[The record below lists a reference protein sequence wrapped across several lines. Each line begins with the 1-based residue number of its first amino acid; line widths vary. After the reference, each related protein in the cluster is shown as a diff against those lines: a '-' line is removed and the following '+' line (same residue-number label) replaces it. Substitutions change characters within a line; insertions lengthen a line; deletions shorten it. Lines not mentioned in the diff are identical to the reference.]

1 MFARAH
7 THSKIK
13 PTTACMQSASREVR
27 CQTPNFL
34 ARLADTR
41 PRTNV
46 ITKQQ
51 TQANQAI
58 PKPTQPKLSQL
69 VRSRATA
76 EKARAR
82 KASQCALT
90 TAFDQPIADLVT
102 IAVAPQQ

>member
-1 MFARAH
+1 
-7 THSKIK
+7 
-13 PTTACMQSASREVR
+13 MQSARREVR

-34 ARLADTR
+34 ARLAETR

-82 KASQCALT
+82 TASQYTLAI
-90 TAFDQPIADLVT
+90 AFDQPIADLVT
-102 IAVAPQQ
+102 IVIAPQQ